1 MNVPCDTIRERVAT
15 VEARLARAL
24 ERSNRDRTS
33 LTLVAVSKTMPVAA
47 VVAAYEAGLRHFG
60 ENRVQ
65 EGVAKVDAFHPP
77 DVTWHLIGHL
87 QTNKARPAVRSFGI
101 VESVDSHRVA
111 QALSREAAAAG
122 RDLDILI
129 EVNMGGEAS
138 KFGLT
143 PAEAAA
149 TIPSIAAL
157 PCLRLRGLMTVAPLF
172 ADPEDCRPVFRA
184 LRDLSERTR
193 RHGADPDTWH
203 LSMGMSH
210 DVEVAIQ
217 EGATIV
223 RIGRA
228 IFGERTA

>member
-1 MNVPCDTIRERVAT
+1 MSVALDTVRERTNA

-24 ERSNRDRTS
+24 ERSHRDRSS

-65 EGVAKVDAFHPP
+65 EGVAKIEAFHPP
-77 DVTWHLIGHL
+77 EVTWHLIGHL

-101 VESVDSHRVA
+101 VESVDSLRVA
-111 QALSREAAAAG
+111 QALSKEAEVAG
-122 RDLDILI
+122 RDLDILV

-149 TIPSIAAL
+149 TIPTIAAL
-157 PCLRLRGLMTVAPLF
+157 PRLRLRGLMTVAPLF
-172 ADPEDCRPVFRA
+172 ADPQDCRNVFRA
-184 LRDLSERTR
+184 LRDLGERTR
-193 RHGADPDTWH
+193 RHGADSNTWH

-210 DVEVAIQ
+210 DVEVAIE